1 MYVVQKM
8 LATQIR
14 DTMRV
19 AMKDLLTDT
28 FKKEKLET
36 KDLAWIKELCIE
48 IIQRINQLT
57 PNRTDLHQQLES
69 SIDVELIIQMLNHS
83 AIEISDFVQILNVTF
98 DRLKLL
104 CAPSQDIDI
113 DNTKNNILQQPTLSE
128 SIVNYIL
135 ESNRIIDEIEDLYR
149 DFKTKTNV
157 H

>member
-1 MYVVQKM
+1 M

-28 FKKEKLET
+28 FKKENLET
-36 KDLAWIKELCIE
+36 KDLEWIKQLCVE

-57 PNRTDLHQQLES
+57 PNRGDLHQQLES
-69 SIDVELIIQMLNHS
+69 SIDVELIIQMLKHS
-83 AIEISDFVQILNVTF
+83 AIEVSDFVQILNVTF
-98 DRLKLL
+98 GRLKLL

-113 DNTKNNILQQPTLSE
+113 DNTKHKILQQPTIAI
-128 SIVNYIL
+128 SIANYIF
-135 ESNRIIDEIEDLYR
+135 ESNRIIDEIEDLHR